1 MNDYISSVSVTPH
14 FAILKKQ
21 AGEDEFSIFQII
33 NYSNSRERA
42 EAHND
47 GLGQVDAL
55 LIRET
60 AEQFVLAHYE
70 NGEYKPVTSLISGKV
85 V

>member
-14 FAILKKQ
+14 FAILKKLS
-21 AGEDEFSIFQII
+21 GEDEFSIFQVI
-33 NYSNSRERA
+33 NYNNSRERA

-47 GLGQVDAL
+47 GLGQIDAL

-60 AEQFVLAHYE
+60 AELFVLAHYE
-70 NGEYKPVTSLISGKV
+70 NGEYKPVTSLISGKAV
-85 V
+85 